1 MALHVS
7 EMGVQ
12 IKVGEQDAQESE
24 DTCVSDDGD
33 EAKQNQQNQ
42 LVAETVRRVLEILKL
57 KGAR

>member
-12 IKVGEQDAQESE
+12 IKVGEQDAQASE
-24 DTCVSDDGD
+24 DTCGSDDSD
-33 EAKQNQQNQ
+33 EAKQSQQDQ
-42 LVAETVRRVLEILKL
+42 LVTETVRRVLEILKI

>member
-12 IKVGEQDAQESE
+12 IKVGEQDAQEAE
-24 DTCVSDDGD
+24 DTCASDDGD
-33 EAKQNQQNQ
+33 EAKQSQQDK
-42 LVAETVRRVLEILKL
+42 LVTETVRRVLGILKL